1 MLSMTKVEVDLIQ
14 DVDIYLFFEKGM
26 RGNVLYTYT
35 RHSKTD
41 NKYLTSYD
49 PKKLRKSYILGQKIL
64 IRLCYVKISSNKKI

>member
-1 MLSMTKVEVDLIQ
+1 MLSMTKVEVDLIP

-35 RHSKTD
+35 LYSKTN

-49 PKKLRKSYILGQKIL
+49 PKKLGKYYILGQKFFM
-64 IRLCYVKISSNKKI
+64 RLCYVKISSNKKI